1 SASWSR
7 LHRLFSTLE
16 RAVGEYRLDP
26 AAWYRLGEA
35 RLHYGVYL
43 GMTDRQA
50 YDAFVRSAELDSA
63 YIPAYLHLPELSLA
77 IEGVEGA
84 RRAVAAYLALS
95 PIGYQADGFRLTD
108 ALLDTSRV
116 GSPEVQLMLDTLP
129 LEALDP
135 AWFNLNRAVDPV
147 ESAVRIARAKHQR
160 FASQPQTPNE
170 RLALASVLA
179 FRGHLKQ
186 AYELLR
192 ATESASL
199 SSGALWPQLA
209 ELGAVPPDT
218 ADALFRS
225 WLRNGNGWGIWQSL
239 RWWAKRGDTT
249 ALREA
254 AVLWDTVAVPPSA
267 IAAIE
272 AKRAAV
278 AYLSLARGDTA
289 GAVHGLAEF
298 TRWPWGYAYV
308 HQLTLGELLAVT
320 GADLEAARIL
330 DQGPDMLMNNPMPA
344 EILWTLERGRVN
356 ERLGNREGAI
366 RAYSYVARAWADAD
380 SMLQPLVQEAGTA
393 LERLGREPR
402 R

>member
-1 SASWSR
+1 MSR
-7 LHRLFSTLE
+7 FKKLIHEVHRRSIWQVLL
-16 RAVGEYRLDP
+16 
-26 AAWYRLGEA
+26 
-35 RLHYGVYL
+35 VYL
-43 GMTDRQA
+43 GA
-50 YDAFVRSAELDSA
+50 SY
-63 YIPAYLHLPELSLA
+63 A
-77 IEGVEGA
+77 I
-84 RRAVAAYLALS
+84 
-95 PIGYQADGFRLTD
+95 
-108 ALLDTSRV
+108 
-116 GSPEVQLMLDTLP
+116 
-129 LEALDP
+129 LEAVDLFTERWGLP
-135 AWFNLNRAVDPV
+135 SWLFTAAAVLLV
-147 ESAVRIARAKHQR
+147 VG
-160 FASQPQTPNE
+160 
-170 RLALASVLA
+170 LLVVLTA
-179 FRGHLKQ
+179 AIL
-186 AYELLR
+186 
-192 ATESASL
+192 
-199 SSGALWPQLA
+199 
-209 ELGAVPPDT
+209 PDT
-218 ADALFRS
+218 VEEVETSA
-225 WLRNGNGWGIWQSL
+225 
-239 RWWAKRGDTT
+239 
-249 ALREA
+249 EA